1 MSEYR
6 CIVMVPVEV
15 TTQGRDP
22 SVAKALAL
30 NKVRESHNKSVEL
43 ADGTR
48 FTPYVPAVEVL
59 TYESH
64 TDEIA

>member
-22 SVAKALAL
+22 SVAKALAI
-30 NKVRESHNKSVEL
+30 NKIRESHNSGVQL
-43 ADGTR
+43 SDGTR
-48 FTPYVPAVEVL
+48 FAPYVPAVEVL